1 MIKDIKEV
9 LHLYIGQWCVADGN
23 RFQLNGV
30 YTSEKGT
37 LAFNGET
44 DPKTHSPIGWW
55 VENCD
60 FKIELRKLSSM
71 TEEEHEAY
79 EIHYMGLDR
88 QREEDHHSICPA
100 EIEAELTR
108 YLLSRG
114 FDLFGLIEEGLA
126 IEKK

>member
-9 LHLYIGQWCVADGN
+9 LHLYIGQWCIADGN
-23 RFQLNGV
+23 RFKLHGV
-30 YTSEKGT
+30 LYDNNGT
-37 LAFNGET
+37 LAFNGEINHGL
-44 DPKTHSPIGWW
+44 PSGWW